1 MRCALG
7 AVPLSIVLVCTTPSA
22 TLAQTSQKAEARR
35 HYESGLSLVKSK
47 TYGEAIAEFNQAYD
61 MGHGFAVQYDIGRA
75 YVAIDEPVLAI
86 KAMRKYLVEGGKR
99 IASSRRKQVVAEIAK
114 QERLVVSVS
123 VHAELDGAV
132 LKVDGAEVGKTPL
145 PDGLQVKAGAHLF
158 SASAAGYQPWEQRM
172 DAVGGE
178 RRILEIHFEPI
189 EATAA
194 VPQPAASPSAPNTL
208 ASTPP
213 AAPTA
218 VDSAEQGQSPTAGA
232 TSTQVT
238 EPAPGTPRPRKLAA
252 YVLATVGIGALAVG
266 GVFGVLAISKRHDSD
281 AECPQNQCSA
291 AGVALND
298 QARMAARVADITIGA
313 GLVTVVVATYLL
325 LRTPQSEGNPPAATA
340 RGVRLLA
347 EVGPGKAGLALRGS
361 W

>member
-132 LKVDGAEVGKTPL
+132 LKVDGAAVRTETIPHTIPFTMPFGETFDVGVDTRTGVNDADYHVPFRFTGTIDKLTIKLGPEQFTPA
-145 PDGLQVKAGAHLF
+145 DRQKA
-158 SASAAGYQPWEQRM
+158 AA
-172 DAVGGE
+172 AK
-178 RRILEIHFEPI
+178 
-189 EATAA
+189 A
-194 VPQPAASPSAPNTL
+194 
-208 ASTPP
+208 
-213 AAPTA
+213 
-218 VDSAEQGQSPTAGA
+218 
-232 TSTQVT
+232 
-238 EPAPGTPRPRKLAA
+238 K
-252 YVLATVGIGALAVG
+252 
-266 GVFGVLAISKRHDSD
+266 
-281 AECPQNQCSA
+281 
-291 AGVALND
+291 
-298 QARMAARVADITIGA
+298 ARD
-313 GLVTVVVATYLL
+313 
-325 LRTPQSEGNPPAATA
+325 
-340 RGVRLLA
+340 
-347 EVGPGKAGLALRGS
+347 
-361 W
+361 